1 MLQGTK
7 DQQLDTIVKEIADA
21 VDITKEQY
29 ESAVRSYNFVGDYLC
44 APDSPL
50 APYKPKVLPQ
60 GSFMLGTTIR
70 PLLETDQ
77 LDIDLVC
84 RLTGK
89 APSWTPY
96 DLKKIVGDRLKS
108 HGTFERMLDEEGR
121 RCWTLN
127 YADSRKFHMDILP
140 ALVGLD
146 YEMVL
151 NRAFS
156 SYDLESLDG
165 LAIRIT
171 DKEWEYHRSEQDPQS
186 WMKSNPFGYAKWF
199 HVRCSTPDVRML
211 SEKVDPV
218 KPYSSNKPVLVR
230 VVQILKRHRDIMFK
244 GDKHK
249 PISII
254 ITTLAARAYGGEIH
268 LLSALQAVISGMKRQ
283 IELRYNPD
291 TGKAEKWV
299 PNPVNEEEN
308 FADKWTE
315 TPKKEANFY
324 RWLDELEKDFLSLER
339 ISVTDLQPL
348 LTKSFGQNVVTEA
361 FNRYG
366 ETLRKQREGGNLRM
380 EAKSGMLGAAAGSIV
395 KNHNFYGK
403 EK

>member
-1 MLQGTK
+1 MLLETK
-7 DQQLDTIVKEIADA
+7 NQQLETIVKEIADA

-29 ESAVRSYNFVGDYLC
+29 ESAVRSYNFVGDHLC
-44 APDSPL
+44 APESPL

-89 APSWTPY
+89 HPSWTPH

-127 YADSRKFHMDILP
+127 YADSAKFHMDILP
-140 ALVGLD
+140 ALVGSD
-146 YEMVL
+146 YEIVL
-151 NRAFS
+151 NKAFS
-156 SYDLESLDG
+156 SFETESLDG

-171 DKEWEYHRSEQDPQS
+171 DREWEYHRLEQDPQN

-199 HVRCSTPDVRML
+199 QVRCSTADVRML

-244 GDKHK
+244 GDKDK

-254 ITTLAARAYGGEIH
+254 ITTLAARAYGGQTH

-283 IELRYNPD
+283 IEIRYNPV
-291 TGKAEKWV
+291 KRKEEKWV
-299 PNPVNEEEN
+299 PNPVNDEEN
-308 FADKWTE
+308 FADKWAE
-315 TPKKEANFY
+315 TPEKEANFF
-324 RWLDELEKDFLSLER
+324 RWLDELEKDFVSLER
-339 ISVTDLQPL
+339 KSITDMQPL

-361 FNRYG
+361 FSRYG
-366 ETLRKQREGGNLRM
+366 DNLRKMREGGDLKM
-380 EAKSGMLGAAAGSIV
+380 AAKTGMLGAAAGSLV